1 MMASLMTKHLFKAP
15 SISPESGEME
25 KINIMSLPVFFE
37 EELASASSFTLSEE
51 TSKHIIQ
58 VLRMKAGENLQ
69 LTNGK
74 GKIITAE
81 IISEYKKAEIK
92 VLSTS
97 NIPHRTSNI
106 TIAISLIKNTSRF
119 EWFLEKATELG
130 VSEIIP
136 MICERTERQTFRYN
150 RMKNILIS
158 AMLQSQQAWL
168 PKLHEPIKFGEVI
181 KISTQQNKYI
191 AYCSEDEKKQLSNKT
206 INLFSIILI
215 GPEGDFTEPEIE
227 LAKQNNFIPVSLGKT
242 RLRTETAGIA
252 AAVLM
257 TANAPA

>member
-1 MMASLMTKHLFKAP
+1 
-15 SISPESGEME
+15 
-25 KINIMSLPVFFE
+25 MSLPIFFQKE
-37 EELASASSFTLSEE
+37 ISNQSSFPLNEE
-51 TSKHIIQ
+51 TSKHVVQ
-58 VLRMKAGENLQ
+58 VLRMKQGEQLK

-74 GKIITAE
+74 GEIITAE
-81 IISEYKKAEIK
+81 ITIENKKATEVK
-92 VLSTS
+92 TLSTVYS
-97 NIPHRTSNI
+97 QQSTNKVC
-106 TIAISLIKNTSRF
+106 IAISLIKNASRF

-136 MICERTERQTFRYN
+136 MICERTERQTFRHN

-191 AYCSEDEKKQLSNKT
+191 AYCSEDEKKHLSNKT